1 MAREESGIS
10 RQLFPVQPP
19 TSFNFDNRS
28 EWPAWVQE
36 FNDYRFASG
45 LNERTQETQVRTLLY
60 TMGRQARNVFKTFE
74 LSEEQSKDYEVVK
87 KRFDAYFIAMRNLVY
102 ESACFHRR
110 HQASGEWMDQY
121 VSALHTLADKCD
133 YGVMKERMILDRF
146 VVGLRDTKLSEAL
159 HMDAALTLKTALTK
173 ARMKEA
179 VQQQQQELHSS
190 PYHQPASVE
199 VDGIHQ
205 RASRGRPGDQWAKED
220 VRKCA
225 ACGRAR
231 HLTSSCPARGAI
243 CYRCQGRGHFAA
255 VCPQKQNF
263 MIAEASASEVD
274 LCSVPRTATLTY
286 RDTPGP
292 LGKTPAELLMGRRLR
307 TTLPL
312 HPNRLVPKTPNLKEV
327 RKKDAVVREKQRQN
341 YDRRHAARH
350 LVPLAPG
357 DSVWVKDCRR
367 EGVICQRAKRPR
379 SYVVALESGI
389 QIERNRKFLVKQ
401 APSRIPDSYNE
412 TYEFPPSL
420 ENAEVS
426 DQPNFQ
432 ALLRDP
438 IQDRENLLV

>member
-19 TSFNFDNRS
+19 TSFNFDNAS

-36 FNDYRFASG
+36 FDDYRFASG
-45 LNERTQETQVRTLLY
+45 LNERTQEAQVRTLLY

-87 KRFDAYFIAMRNLVY
+87 KRFDAYFIATRNLVY

-110 HQASGEWMDQY
+110 HQVSGELMDQY
-121 VSALHTLADKCD
+121 VTALHTLADKCD

-159 HMDAALTLKTALTK
+159 QMDAALTLKTALTK
-173 ARMKEA
+173 AIMKEA
-179 VQQQQQELHSS
+179 VQQQQELHSS
-190 PYHQPASVE
+190 PYHQPASLE

-243 CYRCQGRGHFAA
+243 CYRCQRRGHFAA

-263 MIAEASASEVD
+263 TIAEASASEVD
-274 LCSVPRTATLTY
+274 LCSVPRTATLTKSSALIAPRKALSSPSPCGGGSMGA
-286 RDTPGP
+286 RDRQSESECFG
-292 LGKTPAELLMGRRLR
+292 LDLLM
-307 TTLPL
+307 T
-312 HPNRLVPKTPNLKEV
+312 VMSEF
-327 RKKDAVVREKQRQN
+327 
-341 YDRRHAARH
+341 
-350 LVPLAPG
+350 
-357 DSVWVKDCRR
+357 
-367 EGVICQRAKRPR
+367 
-379 SYVVALESGI
+379 LES
-389 QIERNRKFLVKQ
+389 Q
-401 APSRIPDSYNE
+401 APSCEAS
-412 TYEFPPSL
+412 
-420 ENAEVS
+420 
-426 DQPNFQ
+426 
-432 ALLRDP
+432 
-438 IQDRENLLV
+438 